1 MSFSSEVKNELCR
14 LRPAEP
20 CCAAAEAYGLA
31 ECGHAFSPA
40 AVSLQTENPA
50 VAQTYRDF
58 LSQVCGLPEEAWR
71 DASRPGG
78 LHIVGLPE
86 ERSRL
91 RVLERFGHA
100 AGEISLRLNR
110 ANLECEECAAA
121 YLRGAF
127 LSCGTVTNP
136 SANYHMEFNIPHYHL
151 SRDLLTLMQELG
163 LRARLVRRK
172 GSQVVYLKESELI
185 EDALTLMGATGA
197 SLELMNIKMVKD
209 IRNTANRIANCENA
223 NIDKTVAASMAQIEA
238 IRKIEQ
244 KQGMDGLPEELR
256 ELARLRLENPEMSL
270 RELGEQLSEPLS
282 RSGVNH
288 RLRRIVEFADKLG

>member
-1 MSFSSEVKNELCR
+1 MVERMISER
-14 LRPAEP
+14 
-20 CCAAAEAYGLA
+20 
-31 ECGHAFSPA
+31 
-40 AVSLQTENPA
+40 
-50 VAQTYRDF
+50 
-58 LSQVCGLPEEAWR
+58 
-71 DASRPGG
+71 
-78 LHIVGLPE
+78 
-86 ERSRL
+86 
-91 RVLERFGHA
+91 
-100 AGEISLRLNR
+100 
-110 ANLECEECAAA
+110 
-121 YLRGAF
+121 
-127 LSCGTVTNP
+127 
-136 SANYHMEFNIPHYHL
+136 
-151 SRDLLTLMQELG
+151 
-163 LRARLVRRK
+163 
-172 GSQVVYLKESELI
+172 ESELI

-288 RLRRIVEFADKLG
+288 RLRRIVEFADRLG